1 MCVESGV
8 FVVVCG
14 WPGSQMRLL
23 KFADRRRPAR
33 RRRRRRQVPAG
44 GEKKPEFD
52 SGSAFCQKAA
62 SPPPSSSSLL
72 LLRLLSSS
80 PALFGTCAKLS
91 SLPLPPLLPL
101 LLSAFLFPLPSSL
114 LLVSSSPLFLLP
126 SSSSSPLVFF
136 PRLLLFSSSQ
146 DIAPGK
152 KRKRARRQLL
162 QGLGRSP
169 RSQTPSTVSKSET
182 TTPAEVIEHEIIPWQ
197 VSVSLGKTPTS
208 PPVRWSRVHP
218 QPGHPTEADLLLSQ
232 QEISQPS
239 CAHDESDSD
248 IFPKV
253 ARAAAYFRCRRGTW
267 CGASDVPAP
276 HLMRAERGSVPVSW
290 SAR

>member
-1 MCVESGV
+1 MLNEL
-8 FVVVCG
+8 
-14 WPGSQMRLL
+14 Q
-23 KFADRRRPAR
+23 PAAGA
-33 RRRRRRQVPAG
+33 AG
-44 GEKKPEFD
+44 GKSSPEAKKNP
-52 SGSAFCQKAA
+52 SSTLGSAFCQKAA

-152 KRKRARRQLL
+152 KRKRARRQL
-162 QGLGRSP
+162 QAGPGAEP
-169 RSQTPSTVSKSET
+169 QVSNAFHGEQVGNDH
-182 TTPAEVIEHEIIPWQ
+182 PVEVIEHEIIQWQ

-239 CAHDESDSD
+239 CAHDESDRG
-248 IFPKV
+248 V
-253 ARAAAYFRCRRGTW
+253 A
-267 CGASDVPAP
+267 
-276 HLMRAERGSVPVSW
+276 SVPKTPP
-290 SAR
+290 